1 MNTFPR
7 NSAGAAGVAGAGAS
21 AGALGARATGALDA
35 ALDARATGAAL
46 GASSEALDAALDANV
61 GAVDSHAADKISA
74 AGHCASG
81 DCASEAADTAAPL
94 LEVRHVSKAFGHKP
108 VLQDLCLE
116 LYPGE
121 IVSILGISGSG
132 KSTLFNII
140 AGLIAPDEGQI
151 LLRGHDVTGKRG
163 HVAYMLQ
170 KDLLLPHLTILDNV
184 ALPLLIRGSS
194 KAEARAK
201 ALPLIPQFG
210 LSGYE
215 KLYPAQLSGG
225 MAQRAAFLRTYLFSS
240 EVALL
245 DEPFSALDAMT
256 KEQIQNWYLEM
267 MQQLQLSTLFIT
279 HDIDEAIR
287 LSDRIAILHPAE
299 LRIVEIITID
309 PALRRSKD
317 LYLRPEFL
325 VYKKAILGVL
335 GAEA

>member
-7 NSAGAAGVAGAGAS
+7 NSAGAGAGWQSGAS
-21 AGALGARATGALDA
+21 AGALGARATGALDAALGASSEALDA

-74 AGHCASG
+74 AGHCASGDCASGHCASGDCASG

-194 KAEARAK
+194 NGARAGFDD
-201 ALPLIPQFG
+201 AG
-210 LSGYE
+210 
-215 KLYPAQLSGG
+215 
-225 MAQRAAFLRTYLFSS
+225 
-240 EVALL
+240 VV
-245 DEPFSALDAMT
+245 LDAT
-256 KEQIQNWYLEM
+256 
-267 MQQLQLSTLFIT
+267 
-279 HDIDEAIR
+279 DPVEALRLRPDRLAVISKGRVVAEKARNDAR
-287 LSDRIAILHPAE
+287 LSLDGRPAA
-299 LRIVEIITID
+299 V
-309 PALRRSKD
+309 RR
-317 LYLRPEFL
+317 RH
-325 VYKKAILGVL
+325 AAGG
-335 GAEA
+335 GAVAAG

>member
-1 MNTFPR
+1 MNTFPG
-7 NSAGAAGVAGAGAS
+7 NSAGAGAGWQSGAS

-35 ALDARATGAAL
+35 ALDASL
-46 GASSEALDAALDANV
+46 EALDAALDANV

-74 AGHCASG
+74 AGH
-81 DCASEAADTAAPL
+81 CASEAADTAAPL

-279 HDIDEAIR
+279 HVIDEAIR